1 MMSLDVAVVTAPEG
15 HVVDEIDELLGRVT
29 EATGHDALS
38 EHKRV
43 ALRHT
48 VDRTDAS
55 NRDPPLFVGVLAR
68 LDSGAD
74 RGGPRTPKDLVGY
87 AELVGKTHSGPF
99 AVELVVDPEFA
110 SPAVGSTAVGDALLG
125 AALDEVARAGGGT
138 VRLWVA
144 RASPADDALAAAH
157 GLRIERNLIQMR
169 CRLPLDTSGTTRPD
183 LPVPTRSFRPGVDEA
198 AWLATN
204 NRAFAG
210 HSEQGRWEM
219 ATLLEREK
227 ERWFDPS
234 GFLVVGEG
242 GRIAG
247 SCWTKIHAD
256 TDPPMGEIYV
266 IGVDPDFHGRG
277 WGRALTLAGLDWLA
291 GAGMSVGMLYVDAAN
306 TAAVSLYRSIGFAED
321 HVDRSYSGRFDPA

>member
-1 MMSLDVAVVTAPEG
+1 MMSLDIAVVTAPDG
-15 HVVDEIDELLGRVT
+15 HVVDEIDELLSRVT
-29 EATGHDALS
+29 KATGHDALS
-38 EHKRV
+38 EHKRE
-43 ALRHT
+43 ALRRT

-55 NRDPPLFVGVLAR
+55 TGDPTLSVGVLAR
-68 LDSGAD
+68 LDSEVD
-74 RGGPRTPKDLVGY
+74 RGGPRPPKGLIGY
-87 AELVGKTHSGPF
+87 AQVVGKTHSGPF
-99 AVELVVDPEFA
+99 AVELVVDPGFA
-110 SPAVGSTAVGDALLG
+110 APAVGDALLG

-144 RASPADDALAAAH
+144 RASTADDALAAAH

-169 CRLPLDTSGTTRPD
+169 CKLPLDTSGTTRPD

-210 HSEQGRWEM
+210 HPEQGRWEM

-234 GFLVVGEG
+234 GFLVVEEG

-321 HVDRSYSGRFDPA
+321 HVDRSYSGWFDPA